1 MDPGPGG
8 VKHAISINPIYFSTF
23 PMKPHS
29 RILLQTPS
37 TGYVIQRVCY
47 VAMP

>member
-8 VKHAISINPIYFSTF
+8 VKHAISITF
-23 PMKPHS
+23 
-29 RILLQTPS
+29 IGLALFV
-37 TGYVIQRVCY
+37 YAAVQRVCY